1 MKKATL
7 GMLFGLVAMLSFA
20 MAAFGEESEEKRPDK
35 PERPGIQARH
45 HQMGKGVMEKHQD
58 MRRRQTTRRHQAARS
73 RQTMR
78 NRWRAHAVGQLMNTE
93 EGKAERERFK
103 KVMEGLGED
112 GKALRESVQKDI
124 KGGTEPK
131 ESFKKHEAKFKALMK
146 KRILAGIEHREKL
159 LSIARA
165 HVDETIDKMQ
175 EKMHE
180 RAAEHKER
188 REQMRDRR
196 RDDDTDRPDM
206 RRRHGRGDDMRRRGR
221 GPEHEEE
228 DDEDWSEDE
237 E

>member
-1 MKKATL
+1 MKNATL

-20 MAAFGEESEEKRPDK
+20 TAVFGEEGEVKKTDK
-35 PERPGIQARH
+35 PQRPGIEARRSHRGGGEMRRH
-45 HQMGKGVMEKHQD
+45 HAVRG
-58 MRRRQTTRRHQAARS
+58 RHA
-73 RQTMR
+73 MR
-78 NRWRAHAVGQLMNTE
+78 NRWRAHAVRQLMDTA

-131 ESFKKHEAKFKALMK
+131 EAFQKHADKFKALMK

-159 LSIARA
+159 LGIAKM

-175 EKMHE
+175 EKMRE

-196 RDDDTDRPDM
+196 RDDDTDRSDV
-206 RRRHGRGDDMRRRGR
+206 RRRHGRGDDMRKRGR
-221 GPEHEEE
+221 GRDGEDGPEDKE
-228 DDEDWSEDE
+228 
-237 E
+237 